1 MKINIRQYD
10 PGDLK
15 MVRHLMHELGYP
27 MDENDLLFNLDLIQ
41 KREGIILVAVVDG
54 NTVGCI
60 SVLINAG
67 LAEGLFGE
75 ITSLVVLK
83 EFRGFGL
90 GKKLIEHAENWLQPK
105 VKKIR
110 IRANSIRLDAHR
122 FYKSL
127 GYKEIKTQISFLKI
141 I

>member
-10 PGDLK
+10 PSDLK

-83 EFRGFGL
+83 EFRGFGI